1 MRKILLSLIFLV
13 ALSIDVTSKYL
24 AEQFLSSNFL
34 PLLGDLI
41 WLKLSYN
48 TWVAFS
54 LPIHGLPLQIL
65 TIVLI
70 GGLIF
75 HYFSTEYKKK
85 SSLLDIGYALI
96 LAWAL
101 SHAHE
106 RIFVG
111 HVTDFIAI
119 KYFAILNF
127 ADIFISC
134 WAILILLFYFRY
146 EHASRL

>member
-1 MRKILLSLIFLV
+1 MRKILPSLIFLV

-48 TWVAFS
+48 MWVAFS
-54 LPIHGLPLQIL
+54 LPIHDLPLQIL

-75 HYFSTEYKKK
+75 HYFSAEYKKK
-85 SSLLDIGYALI
+85 SSLLDTGYALI

-101 SHAHE
+101 SHAYE
-106 RIFVG
+106 RIFVW

-134 WAILILLFYFRY
+134 WALLILFFYFRY

>member
-1 MRKILLSLIFLV
+1 MRKIFLSILFLS
-13 ALSIDVTSKYL
+13 ALSIDIASKYA
-24 AEQFLSSNFL
+24 AEQFLSPTFF
-34 PLLGDLI
+34 PLLWEWV

-48 TWVAFS
+48 PWVAFS

-65 TIVLI
+65 TILLI

-75 HYFSTEYKKK
+75 HYFSAEYKKK
-85 SSLLDIGYALI
+85 SSLLDTGYALI

-101 SHAHE
+101 SHAYE

-134 WAILILLFYFRY
+134 WALLILFFYFRY
-146 EHASRL
+146 EHASRV